1 MTSRSRAPFPLLRP
15 LALGLFALSLAP
27 APVRAASLLDDYPGY
42 TPYRSPLYT
51 PPAANTPASSTPPA
65 TVQPAAMPDLSPV
78 LTADTGLFP
87 PRTAGRTPPPPATAQ
102 PPFRSAPVPA
112 PTRQAAA
119 ASPTLGADAVYRR
132 PSASQSYGQRKPLW
146 ELGIA
151 IGGGYVPDYPAA
163 AQNHFKAIALPYVI
177 YRGDFLSAG
186 EGAIL
191 KGRIVRTRRFEF
203 DVSLN
208 GSFAADSNSND
219 LRKGMND
226 LDYLGEI
233 GPRLQILIG
242 RSVDG
247 QKVELELPV
256 RAVFSTDLSS
266 VDYRGLVFHP
276 ELAYQNPDFINWGIK
291 FKLSGGPIFASEKL
305 QDYFYEVPA
314 AFVTATR
321 PRYDAAAGYLGSTV
335 SAKAVM
341 PVSKSVN
348 LFALSEVGLYT
359 GAENADSPLHGED
372 INFSLGIGITWS
384 FYQSERTV
392 TR

>member
-1 MTSRSRAPFPLLRP
+1 MTSRSPVPFPALRP
-15 LALGLFALSLAP
+15 LALGLFILSLAQV
-27 APVRAASLLDDYPGY
+27 PVQAASLLDTYPGY

-51 PPAANTPASSTPPA
+51 PPATNPPA
-65 TVQPAAMPDLSPV
+65 PSALPTTVQPAAMPDLSTAPAA
-78 LTADTGLFP
+78 ADTGLFP
-87 PRTAGRTPPPPATAQ
+87 PRPAGQTPPPAAAQ
-102 PPFRSAPVPA
+102 PPFPSTPA
-112 PTRQAAA
+112 PARQAAA
-119 ASPTLGADAVYRR
+119 TSPSLGADAVYRH
-132 PSASQSYGQRKPLW
+132 PSASQPYGQRKPLW

-191 KGRIVRTRRFEF
+191 KGRIVRTSRFEF
-203 DVSLN
+203 DVSLD

-242 RSVDG
+242 KSVDG

-256 RAVFSTDLSS
+256 RAVFSTDLSGI
-266 VDYRGLVFHP
+266 DYRGLVFHP

-314 AFVTATR
+314 AFATATR
-321 PRYDAAAGYLGSTV
+321 PQYDAAAGYLGSTV

-341 PVSKSVN
+341 PVSQSVN
-348 LFALSEVGLYT
+348 LFALGEIGLYT

-372 INFSLGIGITWS
+372 VNVSLGIGITWS
-384 FYQSERTV
+384 FYQSKRMV
-392 TR
+392 NR

>member
-1 MTSRSRAPFPLLRP
+1 MTSPPL
-15 LALGLFALSLAP
+15 G
-27 APVRAASLLDDYPGY
+27 
-42 TPYRSPLYT
+42 TE
-51 PPAANTPASSTPPA
+51 
-65 TVQPAAMPDLSPV
+65 
-78 LTADTGLFP
+78 
-87 PRTAGRTPPPPATAQ
+87 
-102 PPFRSAPVPA
+102 
-112 PTRQAAA
+112 
-119 ASPTLGADAVYRR
+119 AVYRR
-132 PSASQSYGQRKPLW
+132 PTASQPYGRQKPLW

-151 IGGGYVPDYPAA
+151 VGGGYVPDYPAA

-191 KGRIVRTRRFEF
+191 KGRIVKTSRFEF

-208 GSFAADSNSND
+208 GSFAADSNAND

-233 GPRLQILIG
+233 GPRLQILIA
-242 RSVDG
+242 RAVDG
-247 QKVELELPV
+247 RKVEMELPV

-266 VDYRGLVFHP
+266 VDYRGVVFHP
-276 ELAYQNPDFINWGIK
+276 ELAYQNPDFINYGIK
-291 FKLSGGPIFASEKL
+291 FKLSGGPIFATERL

-314 AFVTATR
+314 AFATATR
-321 PRYDAAAGYLGSTV
+321 PRYDAGAGYLGSTL

-341 PVSKSVN
+341 PVSQSVN
-348 LFALSEVGLYT
+348 LFALGEIGLYT

-372 INFSLGIGITWS
+372 VNFSLGLGITWS
-384 FYQSERTV
+384 FYQSERMV